1 MLEEDM
7 SMETFASLFQ
17 HPLVSND
24 ATNPGFDAYIA
35 LQTQTSIPS
44 DNITDKDVTAS
55 SASTMADTKLCIKR
69 QLVQNLVPILI
80 GYVILAANH
89 NPVSAIEVQV
99 VIVQAIS
106 MHYCSELFCI
116 YG

>member
-7 SMETFASLFQ
+7 SMETFAPPFQ

-44 DNITDKDVTAS
+44 DNNNVPQIAYECFKPQEPEEPYT
-55 SASTMADTKLCIKR
+55 SAYHQLLKYIGANTSQTYFGGHKSYSAHGMTPNTTQTHCDGWGMRTR
-69 QLVQNLVPILI
+69 Q
-80 GYVILAANH
+80 
-89 NPVSAIEVQV
+89 E
-99 VIVQAIS
+99 
-106 MHYCSELFCI
+106 
-116 YG
+116 